1 MEEYW
6 VRSERSDRHAAGY
19 GGVRAQA
26 DRITARGSIV
36 AAVVQEDDVGP
47 PLDAHDLAL
56 HAVHGADVLGR
67 QHVLGPPDREDPPAA
82 HQDDVVRVAGGDVQ
96 VVADHHHEE
105 AVLVRD
111 PPEHAGDA
119 ELMPDVQ
126 VGRGLV
132 EEQHVRLLHQAPGQ
146 HDLLVLT
153 RRELVEVPHGEVL
166 DAELLQGL
174 VHDLQVVLGGPP
186 SSMRVPPEEHG
197 VDHGQGEGVGGGAWD
212 VAHVLGH
219 VLQRV
224 LRHIPPV
231 VADGAHR
238 WAEDLVDAVHQGG
251 LPDPVRAQYRDDLRS
266 PDVDGDAVQDGAG
279 PLVAESD
286 VVDRDVHPITWI
298 SHPMC
303 CPLISVVTRSHR
315 IIGTFC
321 GRIRGRSRPPR
332 TWIRRTGISRGISPS
347 RARRSSLRG
356 RRPRRRSEGRA

>member
-1 MEEYW
+1 M
-6 VRSERSDRHAAGY
+6 
-19 GGVRAQA
+19 
-26 DRITARGSIV
+26 
-36 AAVVQEDDVGP
+36 
-47 PLDAHDLAL
+47 
-56 HAVHGADVLGR
+56 
-67 QHVLGPPDREDPPAA
+67 
-82 HQDDVVRVAGGDVQ
+82 
-96 VVADHHHEE
+96 
-105 AVLVRD
+105 RD

-132 EEQHVRLLHQAPGQ
+132 EEQHVRLLNQAPGQ
-146 HDLLVLT
+146 HDLLVLS
-153 RRELVEVPHGEVL
+153 RRQLVEVPHGEVL
-166 DAELLQGL
+166 DAELLESL
-174 VHDLQVVLGGPP
+174 VHDLQVVVCGPP
-186 SSMRVPPEEHG
+186 SCMRVPPEEHG
-197 VDHGQGEGVGGGAWD
+197 VDHGQGERVRRGAGD

-224 LRHIPPV
+224 LRHIPAV

-238 WAEDLVDAVHQGG
+238 RAEDLVDAVHQGG

-286 VVDRDVHPITWI
+286 VVDRDVHPITWM